1 MRSRHN
7 HNHSH
12 ENNVYQYRWQMFVLL
27 VFLLL
32 FIVFK
37 ADAQSKKKLDLE
49 DLSIKGELLNDG
61 RLNILGRERV
71 SLENYVKFRT
81 NYRQVMVQALPTP
94 APKRMSSN

>member
-1 MRSRHN
+1 MHPRQN
-7 HNHSH
+7 HNSH
-12 ENNVYQYRWQMFVLL
+12 VYYYRWQMLVLL
-27 VFLLL
+27 VCLVM

-94 APKRMSSN
+94 APKRMSTN

>member
-1 MRSRHN
+1 MLI
-7 HNHSH
+7 
-12 ENNVYQYRWQMFVLL
+12 LL
-27 VFLLL
+27 ICLML
-32 FIVFK
+32 FIAFH

-49 DLSIKGELLNDG
+49 DLTIKGELLNDG
-61 RLNILGRERV
+61 RLNILGRERM